1 MVLFDRAVK
10 LIHSLDLFIFILKLP
25 CNFGLCCKL
34 RLVKQSGS
42 PGRGERGKEER
53 RKWKRVRRKMELPR
67 QRERQNRKGWGL
79 GVIIKKVSS
88 LRLEF
93 EVPVTKSWVKIWVCL
108 PGIWGTKVSSLGI
121 FLLYRGSPPCG
132 GRARGGYSCPSAGC
146 PGARHIL
153 PGGP

>member
-79 GVIIKKVSS
+79 GVIIKKISS

-132 GRARGGYSCPSAGC
+132 GG
-146 PGARHIL
+146 
-153 PGGP
+153 